1 MILNKILNLTITVLT
16 LTLSLGST
24 YAQQTAKITPSGIGY
39 LEYVPKGY
47 NSNKNKYPV
56 LISLHGISERGT
68 TSKDANAIK
77 SSVQKVANVGMAK
90 YIKQGAQY
98 SFIVISPQL
107 KSSYGTWPASYVM
120 DVVNHVKKTLRIDE
134 SRIYITGLSLG
145 GFGVWT
151 TISAHPDVFAAAIPV
166 CSGGNSPSKACGIAS
181 EKLPIWA
188 FHGDRDN
195 VVSANVTIR
204 MVNAVNGCNPKPSP
218 LAKTTIFPG
227 MGHSI
232 WDRVYK
238 ETNALNWM
246 LNYRTNG
253 KTNTPSNVDPVSNA
267 GGDKTI
273 TLPTNK
279 VVITGSGSDKDGSV
293 SSHSWSQVSGPSKAT
308 LANANTKTLTA
319 SNLKAG
325 TYVFRLKVK
334 DNKGAEDTDDVTVTV
349 KNKPATSNPKPTT
362 PSNPKPTTPTKNQA
376 PIANA
381 GSDKSVKL
389 PTSTITLSGSGK
401 DKDGKIVSYKW
412 AKVGG
417 PSASLS
423 GATSSSVK
431 VSGLKAGSYY
441 FTLTVKDD
449 KGASHSDKMLLKV
462 TK

>member
-1 MILNKILNLTITVLT
+1 MILKKFLNLTIAVLIIVF
-16 LTLSLGST
+16 SGVSA

-39 LEYVPKGY
+39 LEYLPKGY
-47 NSNKNKYPV
+47 SGNKNNYPV

-68 TSKDANAIK
+68 TSKDANTVKA
-77 SSVQKVANVGMAK
+77 SVQKVANVGMAK

-107 KSSYGTWPASYVM
+107 KSSYGTWPANYVM

-151 TISAHPDVFAAAIPV
+151 TISEYPEVFAAAVPV

-181 EKLPIWA
+181 KKVPIWA
-188 FHGDRDN
+188 FHGDKDN

-246 LNYRTNG
+246 LNYRTSG
-253 KTNTPSNVDPVSNA
+253 KTSTPANVAPVASA
-267 GGDKTI
+267 GSDRTI

-279 VVITGSGSDKDGSV
+279 IVLSGSGSDKDGSV
-293 SSHSWSQVSGPSKAT
+293 ASYSWSQVSGPSKAT
-308 LANANTKTLTA
+308 LASANTKSLTA

-334 DNKGAEDTDDVTVTV
+334 DNKGAEDTDDVTVVV
-349 KNKPATSNPKPTT
+349 KNKPVTT
-362 PSNPKPTTPTKNQA
+362 TPKPTTPTTPAKPATNQK
-376 PIANA
+376 PVANA
-381 GSDKSVKL
+381 GPDKILKL
-389 PTSTITLSGSGK
+389 PANSTTLQGSGT
-401 DKDGKIVSYKW
+401 DKDGKIVSYQW

-417 PSASLS
+417 PSATLS
-423 GATSSSVK
+423 GATSQTLK
-431 VSGLKAGSYY
+431 LTNLKAGSYY

-449 KGASHSDKMLLKV
+449 KGATHSDKMLVKV